1 MLETRWRMG
10 RMENGQW
17 IVEDLISKS
26 PTGEF
31 KRPEQGFRD
40 HIGPQG
46 PFPAEPERYH
56 LYASY
61 ACPWAHRALIMR
73 KLKGLERLI
82 PLSIVSPYMLEQ
94 GWTFKSDFA
103 NVEGDPVFDKMF
115 LKDVYAAA
123 KPDFT
128 GRVTV
133 PVLLDKKSKK
143 IVNNESSEIIRIFNE
158 AFNSL
163 TGNKEDFYPQEH
175 RAEIDTWNQ
184 EIYDNV
190 NNGVYK
196 SGFATN
202 QEAYEKAVH
211 KVFETLDKVDERLQ
225 GRNFLMGSRLTEAD
239 IRLYTTLV
247 RFDPVYYVHF
257 KCNRTMIRDFKN
269 LSRYL
274 RSLYEMEAFKSTTHF
289 DHIKTH
295 YYVSQKQI
303 NPYQI
308 IPWGPKPLV

>member
-1 MLETRWRMG
+1 MG
-10 RMENGQW
+10 RLEHGQW

-31 KRPEQGFRD
+31 KRPEQSFRD
-40 HIGPQG
+40 RITPYGPYI
-46 PFPAEPERYH
+46 PEKNRYH
-56 LYASY
+56 LYVSY
-61 ACPWAHRALIMR
+61 ACPWAHRAIIMR
-73 KLKGLERLI
+73 KLKGLEQI
-82 PLSIVSPYMLEQ
+82 ISMSVVSPYMLDQ
-94 GWTFKSDFA
+94 GWTFKSDFNA
-103 NVEGDPVFDKMF
+103 VVGDPVFDKMF
-115 LKDVYAAA
+115 LKDVYTAVE
-123 KPDFT
+123 PNFT

-143 IVNNESSEIIRIFNE
+143 IVNSESSEVIRILNE
-158 AFNSL
+158 AFNEM
-163 TGNKEDFYPQEH
+163 TGNQEDYYPQQY
-175 RAEIDTWNQ
+175 RADIDTLNQ

-196 SGFATN
+196 AGFATT
-202 QEAYEKAVH
+202 QEAYEKSV
-211 KVFETLDKVDERLQ
+211 KNVFKTLDHVDERLQ
-225 GRNFLMGSRLTEAD
+225 GKNFLMGSRLTEAD
-239 IRLYTTLV
+239 IRLYTTLI

-274 RSLYEMEAFKSTTHF
+274 RNLYEIDAFKSTTHF

-295 YYVSQKQI
+295 YYYSQKQI

-308 IPWGPKPLV
+308 IPWGPDPLFPG